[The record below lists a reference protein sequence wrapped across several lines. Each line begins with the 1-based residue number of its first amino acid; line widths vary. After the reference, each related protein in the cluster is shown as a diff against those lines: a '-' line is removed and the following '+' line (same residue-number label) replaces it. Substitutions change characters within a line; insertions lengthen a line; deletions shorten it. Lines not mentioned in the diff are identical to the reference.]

1 MENVVLVVVVPLVGE
16 RGKGAGGGSDYL
28 KTAQI
33 FNQHALIKIW
43 DLKYYPILN
52 SMTLQLLTQIYIW
65 PWLLNDTCN
74 QEPGINLSHTHR
86 KKNYI
91 TTF

>member
-1 MENVVLVVVVPLVGE
+1 MENVVLVVVVPLVEERDMGE
-16 RGKGAGGGSDYL
+16 RERERGGSEYL

-52 SMTLQLLTQIYIW
+52 SLTF
-65 PWLLNDTCN
+65 LEN
-74 QEPGINLSHTHR
+74 S
-86 KKNYI
+86 
-91 TTF
+91 